1 MPIYEYR
8 CNECGEKFDLFV
20 RSMSEQGASVCP
32 KCGSQQVQKDISLFG
47 VGSTSGIGLNAP
59 SCGPGPT

>member
-1 MPIYEYR
+1 
-8 CNECGEKFDLFV
+8 
-20 RSMSEQGASVCP
+20 MSEQGASVCP